1 MNHVVVQRCIFLGA
15 LIVLL
20 GGIVL
25 LTPAQETEQTVTQE
39 TAEPTLPTRPPDGY
53 QVPERP
59 VVTFPYTH
67 ISADR
72 LRLANIRQVPEGE
85 RVVTIRRS
93 PYVDSLSPDGQWM
106 LFSEWERLYIVKADG
121 SGEERVLHERW
132 DAHGNRLGIIQPIWS
147 WDSKRVFYR
156 VKRVYYPDEGR
167 RRHEIEELI
176 ESVDIATGEVTR
188 HTDISYYGGFHSYAS
203 ARYPDDPVI
212 HRDLKVSSDPEIW
225 INSIGTRDGSARW
238 VLDPD
243 VSLAS
248 LSPNKQMVFAV
259 SREDH
264 THYLVYAA
272 DGSGLLHR
280 FVSDDDPGA
289 RSFLWSPD
297 STKFAYHIVSK
308 HESDTGV
315 PLASEIYLVNI
326 DGTGRTQLTNTS
338 DIAEELYGWTADG
351 KIVFGTMEGDLF
363 IADLVA
369 E

>member
-1 MNHVVVQRCIFLGA
+1 MDHIVVQRCIFLGV
-15 LIVLL
+15 LMVLL
-20 GGIVL
+20 GCIVL
-25 LTPAQETEQTVTQE
+25 LTSAPAQETGQSVTQE
-39 TAEPTLPTRPPDGY
+39 TAEPALPSRPPEGY
-53 QVPERP
+53 QVPARP

-72 LRLANIRQVPEGE
+72 LRLANIRRVPEGE

-93 PYVDSLSPDGQWM
+93 SRTDSLSPDGQWM
-106 LFSEWERLYIVKADG
+106 LFDEWERLYIVKADG
-121 SGEERVLHERW
+121 SGEERVLHDRQ
-132 DAHGNRLGIIQPIWS
+132 DVPDDRPDISQPIWS

-156 VKRVYYPDEGR
+156 ARRLDEDR
-167 RRHEIEELI
+167 RDGELEELI
-176 ESVDIATGEVTR
+176 ESVDIATGEVAR
-188 HTDISYYGGFHSYAS
+188 HTDIGYYSGFHSYAA

-212 HRDLKVSSDPEIW
+212 HRDLVVSSDPEIW

-238 VLDPD
+238 VLDPN
-243 VSLAS
+243 VFLAS
-248 LSPNKQMVFAV
+248 LSPNKQMVFAESKV
-259 SREDH
+259 DDA
-264 THYLVYAA
+264 HYLIYAT

-297 STKFAYHIVSK
+297 SAKFAYHIVSK
-308 HESDTGV
+308 RESDTSIA
-315 PLASEIYLVNI
+315 LASELYLMNI

-351 KIVFGTMEGDLF
+351 KIVFGTAAGDLF